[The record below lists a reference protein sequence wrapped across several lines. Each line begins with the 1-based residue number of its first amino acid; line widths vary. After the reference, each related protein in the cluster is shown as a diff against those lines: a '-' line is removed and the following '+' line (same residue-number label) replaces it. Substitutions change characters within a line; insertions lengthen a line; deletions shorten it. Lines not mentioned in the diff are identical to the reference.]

1 MNVIIA
7 NRYQSMLQTL
17 NIDVIKV
24 LNGEFEVEEIVSSF
38 QNFYFQR
45 MIIDVTA
52 IKGYRDIKTIQKL
65 SISLDMEKIILLLD
79 DSPET
84 NSSDYLS
91 QLISMGIYN
100 FTKNSEGILYL
111 YNNPNSYRDVAHI
124 HQIQHPQPEPL
135 QEEMGSPIQV
145 TLNQNRE
152 ETKIIGIKGVTK
164 ESGATTLTYLM
175 KCELENYYSV
185 AAIEVDKRDFM
196 FLKGKNLVS
205 TTSVEIGNT
214 IAKYRDCEAIIVD
227 VNSSSAAL
235 ELCNEVIYLIEPSM
249 IKLNRVMMI
258 NAKSFKELLN
268 KNLVLNKSLLTKR
281 DISDFEYESRLK
293 VMFNMPPLNDRDK
306 NIPEINALLKIIG
319 FDRQKA

>member
-7 NRYQSMLQTL
+7 NRYQTMLQSL
-17 NIDVIKV
+17 NIDVIKM
-24 LNGEFEVEEIVSSF
+24 LNGEFEVSEIVSSF

-52 IKGYRDIKTIQKL
+52 IKGYKDIKTIQKL

-84 NSSDYLS
+84 NSSEYFS

-100 FTKNSEGILYL
+100 FTKNADGVLYL

-124 HQIQHPQPEPL
+124 HQIEQ
-135 QEEMGSPIQV
+135 
-145 TLNQNRE
+145 NQAPAPGASNGNA
-152 ETKIIGIKGVTK
+152 KIIGIKGITK

-175 KCELENYYSV
+175 KNELENYYSV

-205 TTSVEIGNT
+205 TTSVDIGNT
-214 IAKYRDCEAIIVD
+214 IAKYSNECEALLVD
-227 VNSSSAAL
+227 VNTSNAAL
-235 ELCNEVIYLIEPSM
+235 ELCHEVIYLIEPST

-258 NAKSFKELLN
+258 NAKSLKPLLD
-268 KNLVLNKSLLTKR
+268 KTVVLNKSLLNNK
-281 DISDFEYESRLK
+281 DIMDFEYESRLK
-293 VMFNMPPLNDRDK
+293 VAFNMPPLNDRDK
-306 NIPEINALLKIIG
+306 HIPEINQLLNKLG
-319 FDRQKA
+319 FDRQKV

>member
-7 NRYQSMLQTL
+7 NRYQTMLQSL
-17 NIDVIKV
+17 KIDVIKM
-24 LNGEFEVEEIVSSF
+24 LNVEIEVSEIVSSF

-45 MIIDVTA
+45 MILDVTA
-52 IKGYRDIKTIQKL
+52 IKGYKDIKTIQKL

-84 NSSDYLS
+84 NSSEYLS

-100 FTKNSEGILYL
+100 FTKNADGVLYL

-124 HQIQHPQPEPL
+124 HQID
-135 QEEMGSPIQV
+135 
-145 TLNQNRE
+145 NRQNAGPSSSNGNA
-152 ETKIIGIKGVTK
+152 KIIGIKGITK

-175 KCELENYYSV
+175 KNELENYYSV

-205 TTSVEIGNT
+205 TTSVDIGNT
-214 IAKYRDCEAIIVD
+214 ISKYSDCEALIVD
-227 VNSSSAAL
+227 VNTSNAAL
-235 ELCNEVIYLIEPSM
+235 ELCHEVIYLIEPST

-258 NAKSFKELLN
+258 NAKSLKPLLD
-268 KNLVLNKSLLTKR
+268 KTVVLNKSLLNNK
-281 DISDFEYESRLK
+281 DIMDFEYESRLK
-293 VMFNMPPLNDRDK
+293 VAFNMPPLNDRDK
-306 NIPEINALLKIIG
+306 HIPEINQLLIKLG
-319 FDRQKA
+319 FDRQKV

>member
-7 NRYQSMLQTL
+7 NKYQTMLQSL

-24 LNGEFEVEEIVSSF
+24 LTGEFEVDDIISSF

-52 IKGYRDIKTIQKL
+52 IKNYRDIRVIQKL
-65 SISLDMEKIILLLD
+65 SISLDMEKVILLLD

-84 NSSDYLS
+84 NSSEYLS

-100 FTKNSEGILYL
+100 FTKNIDGVLYL

-124 HQIQHPQPEPL
+124 HQIENESKGL
-135 QEEMGSPIQV
+135 VASGD
-145 TLNQNRE
+145 TR
-152 ETKIIGIKGVTK
+152 IIGIKGVTK

-175 KCELENYYSV
+175 KNELENYYSV

-196 FLKGKNLVS
+196 FLRGKNLVS
-205 TTSVEIGNT
+205 STSVEIGNT
-214 IAKYRDCEAIIVD
+214 VAKYSNCEVILID
-227 VNSSSAAL
+227 VNTSSAAL
-235 ELCNEVIYLIEPSM
+235 ELCHDVIYLIEPSI

-258 NAKSFKELLN
+258 NAKSFKDLAS
-268 KNLVLNKSLLTKR
+268 KNLVLNKSLLNNK
-281 DISDFEYESRLK
+281 DVMDFEYESRLK

-306 NIPEINALLKIIG
+306 NIPEVNELLKKMG
-319 FDRQKA
+319 FDRQRV

>member
-7 NRYQSMLQTL
+7 NKYQTMLQSL

-24 LNGEFEVEEIVSSF
+24 LTGEFEVDDIISSF

-52 IKGYRDIKTIQKL
+52 IKNYRDIRVIQKL
-65 SISLDMEKIILLLD
+65 SISLDMEKVILLLD

-84 NSSDYLS
+84 NSSEYLS

-100 FTKNSEGILYL
+100 FTKNIDGVLYL

-124 HQIQHPQPEPL
+124 HQIEN
-135 QEEMGSPIQV
+135 ESKGSV
-145 TLNQNRE
+145 ASGDNR
-152 ETKIIGIKGVTK
+152 IIGIKGVTK

-175 KCELENYYSV
+175 KNELENYYSV

-196 FLKGKNLVS
+196 FLRGKNLVS
-205 TTSVEIGNT
+205 STSVEIGNT
-214 IAKYRDCEAIIVD
+214 VAKYSDCEVILID
-227 VNSSSAAL
+227 VNTSSAAL
-235 ELCNEVIYLIEPSM
+235 ELCHDVIYLIEPSI

-258 NAKSFKELLN
+258 NAKSFKDLAS
-268 KNLVLNKSLLTKR
+268 KNLVLNKSLLNNK
-281 DISDFEYESRLK
+281 DVMDFEYESRLK

-306 NIPEINALLKIIG
+306 NIPEVNELLKKMG
-319 FDRQKA
+319 FDRQRV

>member
-7 NRYQSMLQTL
+7 NKYQTMLQSL

-24 LNGEFEVEEIVSSF
+24 LTGEFEVDDIISSF

-52 IKGYRDIKTIQKL
+52 IKNYRDIRVIQKL
-65 SISLDMEKIILLLD
+65 SISLDMEKVILLLD

-84 NSSDYLS
+84 NSSEYLS

-100 FTKNSEGILYL
+100 FTKNIDGVLYL

-124 HQIQHPQPEPL
+124 HQIEN
-135 QEEMGSPIQV
+135 ESKGSV
-145 TLNQNRE
+145 ASGDTR
-152 ETKIIGIKGVTK
+152 IIGIKGVTK

-175 KCELENYYSV
+175 KNELENYYSV

-196 FLKGKNLVS
+196 FLRGKNLVS
-205 TTSVEIGNT
+205 STSVEIGNT
-214 IAKYRDCEAIIVD
+214 VAKYSNCEVILID
-227 VNSSSAAL
+227 VNTSSAAL
-235 ELCNEVIYLIEPSM
+235 ELCHDVIYLIEPSI

-258 NAKSFKELLN
+258 NAKSFKDLAS
-268 KNLVLNKSLLTKR
+268 KNLVLNKSLLNNK
-281 DISDFEYESRLK
+281 DVMDFEYESRLK

-306 NIPEINALLKIIG
+306 NIPEVNELLKKMG
-319 FDRQKA
+319 FDRQRV

>member
-1 MNVIIA
+1 MNVIIT
-7 NRYQSMLQTL
+7 NKYQTVLQSL

-24 LNGEFEVEEIVSSF
+24 LTGEFEVDDIISSF

-52 IKGYRDIKTIQKL
+52 IKNYRDVRTIQKL

-84 NSSDYLS
+84 NSSEYLS

-100 FTKNSEGILYL
+100 FTKNVDGVLYL

-124 HQIQHPQPEPL
+124 HQID
-135 QEEMGSPIQV
+135 
-145 TLNQNRE
+145 NAQNVVAGNSD
-152 ETKIIGIKGVTK
+152 TKIIGIKGVTK
-164 ESGATTLTYLM
+164 ESGATTLTYMM
-175 KCELENYYSV
+175 KNELENYYSV

-196 FLKGKNLVS
+196 FLRGKNLVS
-205 TTSVEIGNT
+205 STSVEIGNT
-214 IAKYRDCEAIIVD
+214 VAKYSDCEVILID
-227 VNSSSAAL
+227 VNTSSAAL
-235 ELCNEVIYLIEPSM
+235 ELCHDVIYLIEPSI

-258 NAKSFKELLN
+258 NAKSFKDLAQ
-268 KNLVLNKSLLTKR
+268 KNLVLNKSLLNNK
-281 DISDFEYESRLK
+281 DVADFEYESRLK

-306 NIPEINALLKIIG
+306 NIPEVNELLRKLG
-319 FDRQKA
+319 FDRQRI